1 MEEKRMGKRSPS
13 LVVIDGRPGVTGPRG
28 IRGLQ
33 GERGGKGA
41 LGPPGPAGA
50 PGLVGN
56 PGTCNHCPTHATHK
70 PSSPPH
76 SPAHIPPPSAVQR
89 ETDTISPIYDD
100 EPAEPF
106 TPEPNLPRRPVG
118 YTRDQFGALP
128 SVAVQE
134 SIAMFEPKTIRTKQ
148 VPVITVQPTP
158 LTNHRLHRIHQP
170 IFLLL
175 PLFSAKPTPS
185 APYNKL

>member
-1 MEEKRMGKRSPS
+1 MAWN
-13 LVVIDGRPGVTGPRG
+13 VIASRILPFDRAIHITSTYQNHDGRPGVTGPRG

-56 PGTCNHCPTHATHK
+56 PGASILNPAALPYH
-70 PSSPPH
+70 PH
-76 SPAHIPPPSAVQR
+76 VVS
-89 ETDTISPIYDD
+89 IYDD

-148 VPVITVQPTP
+148 KSCVTAGDELRTQPQYKFTSYGFQVDDALP
-158 LTNHRLHRIHQP
+158 YYCTRFQP
-170 IFLLL
+170 E
-175 PLFSAKPTPS
+175 
-185 APYNKL
+185 